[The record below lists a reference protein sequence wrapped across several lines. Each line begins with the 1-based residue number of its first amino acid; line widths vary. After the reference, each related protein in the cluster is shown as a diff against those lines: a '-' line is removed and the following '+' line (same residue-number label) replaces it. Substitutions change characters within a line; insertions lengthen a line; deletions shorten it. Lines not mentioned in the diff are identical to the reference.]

1 MLWFFKIEGLKGQ
14 NQNKPLN
21 SFPGYLFIEIC
32 WNFQLWF
39 QMGNI
44 LKTGKTLPEKAVQPT
59 VEVSELFAA
68 DNSLWE
74 HKR

>member
-1 MLWFFKIEGLKGQ
+1 
-14 NQNKPLN
+14 
-21 SFPGYLFIEIC
+21 
-32 WNFQLWF
+32 
-39 QMGNI
+39 MGNI